1 MSSLASRRGIIQ
13 GRNWGLRDLKKLKVR
28 LDAFS
33 DAVIAIIL
41 TIMVLDLTPVMKDNW
56 TNYLML
62 AKEIGVYFISFAL
75 VANMWYQHATTFNEI
90 DDMSYRIMLYDFL
103 YLAVLSLTPLAT
115 NMMAGNTTRITV
127 IAYGVLSAVVS
138 FTFRLLARAVLHFQ
152 YTDKSE
158 MRQVYGKIYGEH
170 NQFYAFLNIG
180 LLVLAYF
187 FPTVVVWFYLAYP
200 VTNLLLSSRDRQQM
214 YDVAQLTPE
223 QRKEYLQLP
232 REQMKAYRKMVDE
245 QNAAAATAAANGQP
259 GATKPA
265 ATDWTGVLSHWL
277 DSRIG
282 ARPDRDA
289 VTAGP
294 GAADID
300 RIRQARQEQ
309 WEQFVQQ
316 QKTIRSAQHTAR
328 HTQHDQRHIT
338 RDTQKQDADAA
349 ERALKLQQAAIDNA
363 AKIAAQR
370 RDAEAA
376 DQRAAAKAADQK
388 RKDDEAA
395 QKAAAKATAKAAE
408 QQREAEEDA
417 RAAAAETEANRREEE
432 RDAQL
437 ADAKLAAKQHKIDL
451 KSQRREAKAAAHIA
465 HDQAKAEKKAAKNQD
480 KNAADQ
486 PTEQVGAEQTPN
498 SAAADASSA
507 ESNSGKQS

>member
-1 MSSLASRRGIIQ
+1 M
-13 GRNWGLRDLKKLKVR
+13 KKLKLR

-214 YDVAQLTPE
+214 YDVAQLTPA

-245 QNAAAATAAANGQP
+245 QNAAAATAAANGQTA
-259 GATKPA
+259 ATKPA

-282 ARPDRDA
+282 ARSEAGAPG
-289 VTAGP
+289 TA
-294 GAADID
+294 DVD
-300 RIRQARQEQ
+300 RIRQVRQEQ

-328 HTQHDQRHIT
+328 QTQHDQRHIA

-376 DQRAAAKAADQK
+376 EQRAAAKATEQK
-388 RKDDEAA
+388 RQDDEAA
-395 QKAAAKATAKAAE
+395 QKAAAKAAAKAAE
-408 QQREAEEDA
+408 QKREAEEDA
-417 RAAAAETEANRREEE
+417 RAAAAETEANRRAEA

-486 PTEQVGAEQTPN
+486 PAEQAAAEQTPN
-498 SAAADASSA
+498 SAAADASSDD
-507 ESNSGKQS
+507 SNSGKQS